1 MSELS
6 VEQLRSSQPVADDEI
21 DLRELFGVLWRG
33 KWTIVITTV
42 LAAAI
47 AVAVALNMPNI
58 YRSEALLAPISA
70 ENGGLGGLASKYG
83 ALAGLA
89 GISLPSGGS
98 DKTSLGLEIMKSR
111 QFFEQ
116 FLSRHDVLV
125 PLMATQGWD
134 PSTGDL
140 VLNSEVYDV
149 ASGQW
154 LREAKPP
161 RGSQPSVQEAHEVF
175 LGLLSTSQDKTSG
188 FVTVAV
194 EHQSPIVAQ
203 QWVEW
208 LVADINETVRA
219 QDVAQAERSIAYL
232 EEQIRATSLAE
243 LQAGF
248 FELIQSQIETMMLA
262 KATPE
267 YLFKT
272 IDPAVVPELKVK
284 PKRSL
289 IAALGVVLGGM
300 LGVLFVLI
308 RHYAFSRP
316 RSSAY

>member
-1 MSELS
+1 MSTITNETTKT
-6 VEQLRSSQPVADDEI
+6 PVADDEI
-21 DLRELFGVLWRG
+21 DLRELFAVLWRG
-33 KWTIVITTV
+33 KWVIILTTV

-47 AVAVALNMPNI
+47 AVAVALFLPNI
-58 YRSEALLAPISA
+58 YRSEALVAPVSA

-98 DKTSLGLEIMKSR
+98 DKTSLGLQILQSR
-111 QFFEQ
+111 QFFEY
-116 FLSRHDVLV
+116 FVKDHDILV
-125 PLMATQGWD
+125 PLMAAKKWD
-134 PSTGDL
+134 ASTGLEIDD
-140 VLNSEVYDV
+140 EVYDQN
-149 ASGQW
+149 SGQW
-154 LREAKPP
+154 LREAEPP
-161 RGSQPSVQEAHEVF
+161 RGSEPSIQEAHEVF
-175 LGLLSTSQDKTSG
+175 VQLLSTSQDKESG
-188 FVTVAV
+188 LVTIAV
-194 EHQSPIVAQ
+194 EHISPVVAQ

-208 LVADINETVRA
+208 LVADINRTVRA
-219 QDVAQAERSIAYL
+219 QDVSQAERSIAYL
-232 EEQIRATSLAE
+232 EEQIRSTSLAE

-248 FELIQSQIETMMLA
+248 FDLIQSQIETMMLA

-300 LGVLFVLI
+300 LGCLIVLV
-308 RHYAFSRP
+308 RHYAFTK
-316 RSSAY
+316 

>member
-1 MSELS
+1 MNREH
-6 VEQLRSSQPVADDEI
+6 EIADDEI
-21 DLRELFGVLWRG
+21 DLRELFGVIWRG
-33 KWTIVITTV
+33 KWIIILCTV
-42 LAAAI
+42 LAAGI
-47 AVAVALNMPNI
+47 AVAVALKMPNI
-58 YRSEALLAPISA
+58 YRSEALVSPVNA

-98 DKTSLGLEIMKSR
+98 DKTTLGLEIMKSR
-111 QFFEQ
+111 QFFETFNAQ
-116 FLSRHDVLV
+116 HDILV

-134 PSTGDL
+134 AATGEL
-140 VLNSEVYDV
+140 LINPEVYDV
-149 ASGQW
+149 GSGKW

-161 RGSQPSVQEAHEVF
+161 RGSEPSLQEAHAVF
-175 LGLLSTSQDKTSG
+175 LSMLSTTQDKASG
-188 FVTVAV
+188 FVTIAI
-194 EHQSPIVAQ
+194 EHQSPVVAQ

-208 LVADINETVRA
+208 LVEDINEALRS
-219 QDVAQAERSIAYL
+219 QDLAQAERSIAYL
-232 EEQIRATSLAE
+232 EDQIRSTALAE

-248 FELIQSQIETMMLA
+248 FDLIQSQIETMMLA

-289 IAALGVVLGGM
+289 IVALGVLLGGM
-300 LGVLFVLI
+300 LGVLLVLI
-308 RHYAFSRP
+308 RHYAFNSK
-316 RSSAY
+316 S

>member
-1 MSELS
+1 MNRER
-6 VEQLRSSQPVADDEI
+6 EIADDEI
-21 DLRELFGVLWRG
+21 DLRELFGVIWRG
-33 KWTIVITTV
+33 KWIIILCTV
-42 LAAAI
+42 LAAGI
-47 AVAVALNMPNI
+47 AVAVALKMPNI
-58 YRSEALLAPISA
+58 YRSEALVSPVNA

-98 DKTSLGLEIMKSR
+98 DKTTLGLEIMKSR
-111 QFFEQ
+111 QFFETFNAQ
-116 FLSRHDVLV
+116 HDILV

-134 PSTGDL
+134 AATGEL
-140 VLNSEVYDV
+140 LINPEVYDV
-149 ASGQW
+149 GSGKW

-161 RGSQPSVQEAHEVF
+161 RGSEPSLQEAHAVF
-175 LGLLSTSQDKTSG
+175 LSMLSTTQDKTSG
-188 FVTVAV
+188 FVTIGI
-194 EHQSPIVAQ
+194 EHQSPVVAQ

-208 LVADINETVRA
+208 LVEDINEALRS
-219 QDVAQAERSIAYL
+219 QDLAQAERSIAYL
-232 EEQIRATSLAE
+232 EDQIRSTALAE

-248 FELIQSQIETMMLA
+248 FDLIQSQIETMMLA

-289 IAALGVVLGGM
+289 IAALGVLLGGM
-300 LGVLFVLI
+300 LGVLLVLI
-308 RHYAFSRP
+308 RNYAFNSK
-316 RSSAY
+316 S

>member
-1 MSELS
+1 MSTVLNDNQNS
-6 VEQLRSSQPVADDEI
+6 VADDEI
-21 DLRELFGVLWRG
+21 DLRELFTVLWRG
-33 KWTIVITTV
+33 KWVIILTTF

-47 AVAVALNMPNI
+47 AVAVALSLPNI
-58 YRSEALLAPISA
+58 YRSEALVAPVNA

-83 ALAGLA
+83 AIAGLA

-98 DKTSLGLEIMKSR
+98 DKTTLGLQIMQSR
-111 QFFEQ
+111 QFFEA
-116 FLSRHDVLV
+116 FIKEHDILV
-125 PLMATQGWD
+125 PLMAAKKWNA
-134 PSTGDL
+134 STGNLEIDE
-140 VLNSEVYDV
+140 EVYD
-149 ASGQW
+149 SNTGQW

-161 RGSQPSVQEAHEVF
+161 RGSEPSTQEAHEVF
-175 LGLLSTSQDKTSG
+175 IKLLSTSQDKESG
-188 FVTVAV
+188 FVTIAI
-194 EHQSPIVAQ
+194 EHISPVIAQ

-208 LVADINETVRA
+208 LVADINRTVRA
-219 QDVAQAERSIAYL
+219 QDVSQAERSIAYL
-232 EEQIRATSLAE
+232 EEQIRSTSLAE

-248 FELIQSQIETMMLA
+248 FDLIQSQIETMMLA

-300 LGVLFVLI
+300 LGCLVVLI
-308 RHYAFSRP
+308 RHYAFRD
-316 RSSAY
+316 